1 MEKALW
7 VVRDKITSPGAID
20 DLMADA
26 TTRGIHDVVAQ
37 VRGRGDAYFGST
49 LEPQAEAL
57 EDPAFDPLGHLVR
70 AGAAVGVRVHAWANV
85 FFVWSSPSGAL
96 PRSSEHLV
104 RKHPAWLLPPD
115 RGGLPPHPL
124 TLSGEMGAR
133 TDRPSTFDRGGLPPH
148 PLTLS
153 GEMGARTDR
162 PATLSYL
169 DPVGGSDWEG
179 IYTDPRNTE
188 AREHTLAVFT
198 DIVARYRVE
207 GFHYDYVRYPQA
219 AYASSPDDH
228 TAVTALVREGATR
241 LRSARPGIVISAA
254 VFPDPDAA
262 RDRVLQRWPDWA
274 REGWIDLLCPMA
286 YRKDTSSVRA
296 LLTRARKAAPR
307 TRMWGGLMAYA
318 GERRLIRDQV
328 RAAKDAGCDGAIL
341 FAYEPTQRDLLD
353 VFAAS

>member
-37 VRGRGDAYFGST
+37 VRGRGDAYFAST

-85 FFVWSSPSGAL
+85 FFVWSSLSGAL

-104 RKHPAWLLPPD
+104 RRHPEWLLRPVN

-133 TDRPSTFDRGGLPPH
+133 TDRPEALP
-148 PLTLS
+148 
-153 GEMGARTDR
+153 
-162 PATLSYL
+162 YL

-307 TRMWGGLMAYA
+307 TRMWGGLMAHA

-328 RAAKDAGCDGAIL
+328 RAAKDAGCDGATL
-341 FAYEPTQRDLLD
+341 FAYAPTQRDLLD